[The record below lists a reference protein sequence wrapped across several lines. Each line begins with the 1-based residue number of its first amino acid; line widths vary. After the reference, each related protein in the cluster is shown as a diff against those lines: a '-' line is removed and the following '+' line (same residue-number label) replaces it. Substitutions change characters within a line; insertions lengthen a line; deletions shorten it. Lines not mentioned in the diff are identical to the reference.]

1 MLQYSAMKTLLVL
14 AAGMGSRFGGLKQL
28 EPVGPAGEVL
38 LDYSVFDAL
47 RAGFDRVV
55 FVLRKDF
62 EADFRRVIGERYES
76 RVAVAYAF
84 QDLADL
90 PGRRGAPAGRVK
102 PWGTGHAI
110 WAARAEID
118 GPFLTVN
125 ADDFYG
131 PGAYMTMAKFLESA
145 GSDEA
150 ALVAYRLDRTLS
162 EHGTVSRGVCQAA
175 GGSLAGVE
183 ECTGI
188 RRNENEALEGIG
200 SDGAPRQFSG
210 RERVSMNFWGFGPG
224 IFGALEELF
233 GRFLD
238 AGGLSDPRSEFYIP
252 AAVTDLV
259 NEGRLKV
266 SLQET
271 EESWFGV
278 TYREDRAAVAKAL
291 ESRVREGLYPTNLGG
306 EL

>member
-1 MLQYSAMKTLLVL
+1 MLQYFSMKTLLVL

-38 LDYSVFDAL
+38 LDYSVYDAL

-55 FVLRKDF
+55 FVIRRDF
-62 EADFRRVIGERYES
+62 EKEFREKIGARYES
-76 RVAVAYAF
+76 RVEVGYAF

-90 PGRRGAPAGRVK
+90 PGGRVVSTERTK

-110 WAARAEID
+110 WAARTEIN
-118 GPFLTVN
+118 GAFLTVN

-131 PGAYMTMAKFLESA
+131 PGAYMTMARFLERA
-145 GSDEA
+145 GPDEA

-162 EHGTVSRGVCQAA
+162 ENGCVARGVCQAGS
-175 GGSLAGVE
+175 GGALSGVE
-183 ECTGI
+183 ECTEI
-188 RRNENEALEGIG
+188 RHGERGLTGNG
-200 SDGAPRQFSG
+200 SDGTPREFTGS
-210 RERVSMNFWGFGPG
+210 ERVSMNFWGFAPG

-238 AGGLSDPRSEFYIP
+238 GGGLGNPKAEFYIP
-252 AAVTDLV
+252 TAVTDLV
-259 NEGRLKV
+259 KVGKLKA
-266 SLQET
+266 SLHET

-278 TYREDRAAVAKAL
+278 TFREDRAAVAKEL
-291 ESRVREGLYPTNLGG
+291 ESRVREGLHPVNLGG
-306 EL
+306 KL

>member
-1 MLQYSAMKTLLVL
+1 MKTLLVL

-38 LDYSVFDAL
+38 LDYSVYDAL

-55 FVLRKDF
+55 FVIRRDF
-62 EADFRRVIGERYES
+62 EKEFREKIGARYEP
-76 RVAVAYAF
+76 RVEVGYVF

-90 PGRRGAPAGRVK
+90 PGGRKMPEGRTK

-110 WAARAEID
+110 WTARTGID
-118 GPFLTVN
+118 GAFLTVN

-131 PGAYMTMAKFLESA
+131 PGAYMTMARFLETA
-145 GSDEA
+145 GLDES

-162 EHGTVSRGVCQAA
+162 ENGSVARGVCQAGP

-183 ECTGI
+183 ECTEI
-188 RRNENEALEGIG
+188 RRGENGLAGIG
-200 SDGAPRQFSG
+200 SDGTPREFTG

-238 AGGLSDPRSEFYIP
+238 GGGLENPRAEFYIP
-252 AAVTDLV
+252 TAVTDLV
-259 NEGRLKV
+259 KASRLKA
-266 SLQET
+266 SLHET

-278 TYREDRAAVAKAL
+278 TYREDRAAVAKEL
-291 ESRVREGLYPTNLGG
+291 ESRVREGLYPANLG
-306 EL
+306 EKL